1 MLLCYVFSKSPVN
14 VLSYFHNLKK
24 KEKKKRVRQSSNFQL
39 FFITLTNETNEN
51 ISENLILTGHQEN
64 FYFLGKIIM
73 VH

>member
-14 VLSYFHNLKK
+14 VLSYSHNLKK